1 MGPVIMCH
9 VYKSSQ
15 KWGQRLFKKTK
26 NFAGTKNKKKN
37 LQEPKLKRGIFARTN
52 AIFKP
57 KKIGISYKIK
67 LTVNIII

>member
-1 MGPVIMCH
+1 MFYIGPAKNFVSETSPWRD
-9 VYKSSQ
+9 Y
-15 KWGQRLFKKTK
+15 FKKQNFFAETK
-26 NFAGTKNKKKN
+26 KQIFF